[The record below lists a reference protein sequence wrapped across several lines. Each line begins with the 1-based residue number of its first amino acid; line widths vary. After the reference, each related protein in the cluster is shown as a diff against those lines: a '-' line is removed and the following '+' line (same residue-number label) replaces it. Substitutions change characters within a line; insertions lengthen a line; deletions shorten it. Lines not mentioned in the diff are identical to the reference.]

1 MSDTRVRNR
10 RGEGARLRE
19 DLLAA
24 AAGLVDEHQSL
35 DGVGLRAVASAAG
48 VTPNAVYRHFEDHD
62 ALLRA
67 TVEWCW
73 DRFVEAVIAGAPAD
87 ADPYVRLR
95 ASGDAYVAFA
105 QAHRGWYR
113 LMFSD
118 AQLLPDGQDPPWL
131 AAFAGLVELV
141 RQVLDAK
148 GDDRDPW
155 HVAIQIQSWT
165 HGIVDLCTGGEP
177 PLPGWPDANELLDAV
192 GERLG
197 VIDPDA

>member
-10 RGEGARLRE
+10 RGEGARLRD

-24 AAGLVDEHQSL
+24 AAALVDERQSL
-35 DGVGLRAVASAAG
+35 DGVGLRAVAGRAG

-73 DRFVEAVIAGAPAD
+73 ERFVEAVIAGAPVD
-87 ADPYVRLR
+87 GTPYERLR
-95 ASGDAYVAFA
+95 ASGEAYVAFA
-105 QAHRGWYR
+105 QEHRGWYR

-118 AQLLPDGQDPPWL
+118 AQLLPAGQDPPWL
-131 AAFAGLVELV
+131 AAFQGLVGLV
-141 RQVLDAK
+141 AEVLTAK

-155 HVAIQIQSWT
+155 QVAIQIQSWT

-177 PLPGWPDANELLDAV
+177 PMPGWPDAVELLDAV
-192 GERLG
+192 GDRLG
-197 VIDPDA
+197 VNED